1 MRKVM
6 RIRLP
11 GPDQPVVRR
20 SLLALALSLAAALV
34 WVAILE
40 SGVL

>member
-1 MRKVM
+1 M

-11 GPDQPVVRR
+11 APDQLVVRR

-34 WVAILE
+34 WVAIVE
-40 SGVL
+40 SGLL